1 MFETFVLP
9 NQLCGGGKIE
19 KVWGTF
25 STFFILR
32 SSFPL
37 PFLFLQRQLSQR
49 EKNNPYPFT
58 ADLFYGK
65 IEYKILL
72 R

>member
-1 MFETFVLP
+1 MA
-9 NQLCGGGKIE
+9 
-19 KVWGTF
+19 KVCYFTEPHRG
-25 STFFILR
+25 S
-32 SSFPL
+32 
-37 PFLFLQRQLSQR
+37 FLFLQRQLSQR